1 MNKNAPIILGVIAAL
16 FGAFMIVGNMP
27 ITVEDF
33 EGNLTVD
40 GNLNVTGTGE
50 FGGDVDMNHN
60 YILESDL
67 SHWFQFSFSK
77 GVTDET
83 INIVGAG
90 ILIQDRHFHRMTL
103 TVNIAPGGAQEVN
116 VTLSNGVETMFV
128 ELTGN
133 ETAGWT
139 QTTEF
144 DWDVSAQALTLTYS
158 QSAGGAST
166 MGFITIKYHYM
177 ETT

>member
-27 ITVEDF
+27 VTVEDF
-33 EGNLTVD
+33 EGDLTVD
-40 GNLNVTGTGE
+40 GNLNVTGTAE

-60 YILESDL
+60 YILNSDFN
-67 SHWFQFSFSK
+67 HWFQFTFSK
-77 GVTDET
+77 GATEET
-83 INIVGAG
+83 LNIVGAG
-90 ILIQDRHFHRMTL
+90 ILIQDRHFHRLTL
-103 TVNIAPGGAQEVN
+103 TVNIAPGVGDTVN
-116 VTLSNGVETMFV
+116 VTLTNGVGTMFV
-128 ELTGN
+128 ELTGA

-144 DWDVSAQALTLTYS
+144 DWDVSTQPLTLTYS
-158 QSAGGAST
+158 QSAGGDST
-166 MGFITIKYHYM
+166 LGFITIKYHYL